1 MKKYLCLIWMGLMS
15 LGVATAQNVG
25 GNTMTLTLEEA
36 IELALSDNPTVK
48 VANLEIERYDYVRK
62 QTLSSLYPQVDAS
75 MQYSLALRRQEMAK
89 GLSFGGKNTFNSAA
103 SVSLPLYAPAVYKQL
118 QLNRAQMESAVESA
132 RATRI
137 DMIASVRAAYYN
149 VLLAK
154 QSLAV
159 LQEAV
164 LTTERVVANTKSLYD
179 NGLASE
185 YDYLTAQVQL
195 SNLRPQVLQTESAI
209 SITKLQLKMYL
220 SLPEEVDVEVVG
232 TLDSFRDK
240 VLLSGDYSRDLSDNT
255 TLRSLDIQADMLK
268 TQEKLIKASRMPV
281 VAAFGQVSYI
291 VQEYVNIS
299 GFSAIVGGGG
309 GYGDMGNNGN
319 GGGEEMPETMAFTRA
334 QAGATQ
340 STASQS
346 KYWSQVPV
354 SVGAQVSIPLFAGFK
369 TVNQLREVRNQ
380 ISQLNI
386 QRQYAEAGIRLQV
399 EQAIN
404 TLLTARETMLSNE
417 RTVEQAQKAYDI
429 SLTRYNAG
437 AGTILELN
445 SSQLSLTQAQLSYSQ
460 SIYDYL
466 SAYASYEKTL
476 GTENM

>member
-1 MKKYLCLIWMGLMS
+1 MKKYLCLICMGFMS
-15 LGVATAQNVG
+15 LGVAMAQNAG
-25 GNTMTLTLEEA
+25 GNTLTLTLEDA
-36 IELALSDNPTVK
+36 IALALSDNPTVK

-75 MQYSLALRRQEMAK
+75 LQYSLALRRQEMAE
-89 GLSFGGKNTFNSAA
+89 GFSFGGKNTFNTAA
-103 SVSLPLYAPAVYKQL
+103 SVSLPLFAPAIYEQL
-118 QLNRAQMESAVESA
+118 KLNRTQMESAVESA

-137 DMIASVRAAYYN
+137 DMIASVRSAYYN
-149 VLLAK
+149 VLLAE

-164 LTTERVVANTKSLYD
+164 VTTERVVANTKNLYD

-195 SNLRPQVLQTESAI
+195 SNLRPQVLQTENAI

-220 SLPEEVDVEVVG
+220 SLPSEVDVEVVG
-232 TLDSFRDK
+232 TLDGFRDK
-240 VLLSGDYSRDLSDNT
+240 VLLSEDYSRDINDNT
-255 TLRSLDIQADMLK
+255 TLRSLDIQANMLRH
-268 TQEKLIKASRMPV
+268 QEQLIKSARMPM

-291 VQEYVNIS
+291 GQERVDLS
-299 GFSAIVGGGG
+299 GLMGGMAGGGH
-309 GYGDMGNNGN
+309 NN
-319 GGGEEMPETMAFTRA
+319 PSDVVAQTRA
-334 QAGATQ
+334 QAA
-340 STASQS
+340 ASQS
-346 KYWSQVPV
+346 KFWWQCPI
-354 SVGAQVSIPLFAGFK
+354 SVGAQISIPLFAGFK

-380 ISQLNI
+380 MTQLDI
-386 QRQYAEAGIRLQV
+386 QRQYAEEGIRLQV

-404 TLLTARETMLSNE
+404 TLITARETMLSNE
-417 RTVEQAQKAYDI
+417 RTVEQAEKAYEI

-476 GTENM
+476 GNENM

>member
-1 MKKYLCLIWMGLMS
+1 MS
-15 LGVATAQNVG
+15 LGVAMAQNAG
-25 GNTMTLTLEEA
+25 GNTLTLTLEEA
-36 IELALSDNPTVK
+36 IDLALSDNPTVK

-75 MQYSLALRRQEMAK
+75 LQYSLALRRQEMTE
-89 GLSFGGKNTFNSAA
+89 GFSFGGKNTFNTAA
-103 SVSLPLYAPAVYKQL
+103 SLSMPLFVPAVYEQL
-118 QLNRAQMESAVESA
+118 KLNRTQMESAVESA

-137 DMIASVRAAYYN
+137 DMIASVRSAYYN
-149 VLLAK
+149 VLLAE

-195 SNLRPQVLQTESAI
+195 SNLRPQVLQTENAI
-209 SITKLQLKMYL
+209 GITKLQLKMYL
-220 SLPEEVDVEVVG
+220 SLPAEVDVEVVG
-232 TLDSFRDK
+232 TLDGFRDK
-240 VLLSGDYSRDLSDNT
+240 VLLSEDYSRDISENT
-255 TLRSLDIQADMLK
+255 TLRNLDIQAQMLRH
-268 TQEKLIKASRMPV
+268 QERLLKASRMPM
-281 VAAFGQVSYI
+281 VAAFGQISYI
-291 VQEYVNIS
+291 GQERVDLS
-299 GFSAIVGGGG
+299 GLMGGMAGGAGRQQSDIV
-309 GYGDMGNNGN
+309 
-319 GGGEEMPETMAFTRA
+319 AQTRA
-334 QAGATQ
+334 AA
-340 STASQS
+340 ASQS
-346 KYWSQVPV
+346 KFWWQCPI
-354 SVGAQVSIPLFAGFK
+354 SVGAQISIPLFAGFK
-369 TVNQLREVRNQ
+369 TVNQLREVNNQ

-386 QRQYAEAGIRLQV
+386 QREYAEQGIRLQV

-404 TLLTARETMLSNE
+404 TLITARETMLSNE

-429 SLTRYNAG
+429 SYTRYNAG

-466 SAYASYEKTL
+466 SAYANYQKTL
-476 GTENM
+476 GNEEL

>member
-1 MKKYLCLIWMGLMS
+1 MKKYLCLICMGLMS
-15 LGVATAQNVG
+15 LGVAVAQNVG
-25 GNTMTLTLEEA
+25 GNTLTLTLEDA
-36 IELALSDNPTVK
+36 INLALSDNPTVK
-48 VANLEIERYDYVRK
+48 VANLEVERYDYVRK

-75 MQYSLALRRQEMAK
+75 LQYSLALRRQEMTE
-89 GLSFGGKNTFNSAA
+89 GFSFGGKNTFNTAA
-103 SVSLPLYAPAVYKQL
+103 SVSLPLFAPAVYEQL
-118 QLNRAQMESAVESA
+118 KLNRTQMESAEESA

-137 DMIASVRAAYYN
+137 DMIASVRSAYYN
-149 VLLAK
+149 VLLAE

-164 LTTERVVANTKSLYD
+164 LTTERVVANTKKLYD

-195 SNLRPQVLQTESAI
+195 SNLRPQVLQTENAI

-220 SLPEEVDVEVVG
+220 SLPSEVDVEVVG
-232 TLDSFRDK
+232 TLDGFRDK
-240 VLLSGDYSRDLSDNT
+240 VLLSEDYSRDISDNT
-255 TLRSLDIQADMLK
+255 TLRSLDIQAQMLK
-268 TQEKLIKASRMPV
+268 HQEQLLKSSRMPM

-291 VQEYVNIS
+291 GQERVDLS
-299 GFSAIVGGGG
+299 GLMGGMAGGGNTNA
-309 GYGDMGNNGN
+309 GDV
-319 GGGEEMPETMAFTRA
+319 AAQTRA
-334 QAGATQ
+334 ASA
-340 STASQS
+340 ASQS
-346 KYWSQVPV
+346 KFWWQCPI
-354 SVGAQVSIPLFAGFK
+354 SVGAQISIPLFAGFK

-380 ISQLNI
+380 MSQLDI
-386 QRQYAEAGIRLQV
+386 QRQYAEEGIRLQV

-404 TLLTARETMLSNE
+404 TLITARETMLSNE
-417 RTVEQAQKAYDI
+417 RTVEQAEKAYNI

-476 GTENM
+476 GNENM

>member
-1 MKKYLCLIWMGLMS
+1 MKKYLCLICMGLMS

-48 VANLEIERYDYVRK
+48 VANLEVERYDYVRK

-75 MQYSLALRRQEMAK
+75 LQYSLALRRQEMTE
-89 GLSFGGKNTFNSAA
+89 GFSFGGKNTFNTAA
-103 SVSLPLYAPAVYKQL
+103 SVSLPLFAPAVYEQL
-118 QLNRAQMESAVESA
+118 KLNRTQMESAVESA

-137 DMIASVRAAYYN
+137 DMIASVRSAYYN
-149 VLLAK
+149 VLLAE

-164 LTTERVVANTKSLYD
+164 LTTERVVANTKNLYD

-220 SLPEEVDVEVVG
+220 SIPSEVDIEVVG
-232 TLDSFRDK
+232 TLDGFRDK
-240 VLLSGDYSRDLSDNT
+240 VLLSEDYSRDISDNT

-268 TQEKLIKASRMPV
+268 HQEQLIKSARMPM

-291 VQEYVNIS
+291 GQERVDLS
-299 GFSAIVGGGG
+299 GLMGGMAGGGASG
-309 GYGDMGNNGN
+309 GQSDVV
-319 GGGEEMPETMAFTRA
+319 AQTRA
-334 QAGATQ
+334 QAA
-340 STASQS
+340 ASQS
-346 KYWSQVPV
+346 KFWWQCPI

-380 ISQLNI
+380 MSQLNI
-386 QRQYAEAGIRLQV
+386 QREYAEEGIRLQV

-404 TLLTARETMLSNE
+404 TLITARETMLSNE
-417 RTVEQAQKAYDI
+417 RTVEQAEKAYNI

-476 GTENM
+476 GNENM

>member
-1 MKKYLCLIWMGLMS
+1 MKKYLCLICMGILS
-15 LGVATAQNVG
+15 LSTAMAQNVG
-25 GNTMTLTLEEA
+25 DNKLTLTLEDA
-36 IELALSDNPTVK
+36 INLALSDNPTVK

-62 QTLSSLYPQVDAS
+62 QALSSLYPQVDAS
-75 MQYSLALRRQEMAK
+75 LQYSLALRRQEMTE
-89 GLSFGGKNTFNSAA
+89 GFSFGGKNTFNTAA
-103 SVSLPLYAPAVYKQL
+103 SVSLPLFVPAVYKQL
-118 QLNRAQMESAVESA
+118 KLTDAQMESAVESA

-149 VLLAK
+149 VLLAE

-159 LQEAV
+159 LNEAV
-164 LTTERVVANTKSLYD
+164 LTTERVVENTKKMYD

-195 SNLRPQVLQTESAI
+195 SNLRPQVLQTENAV
-209 SITKLQLKMYL
+209 SITKYQLKMYL
-220 SLPEEVDVEVVG
+220 SLPSDVEVEVVG

-240 VLLSGDYSRDLSDNT
+240 VLLSEDYSRDINENT
-255 TLRSLDIQADMLK
+255 TLRNLDIQAEMLQY
-268 TQEKLIKASRMPV
+268 QEQLIKASRMPV

-291 VQEYVNIS
+291 GQERVDLS
-299 GFSAIVGGGG
+299 GLMGGMAGGGNPNA
-309 GYGDMGNNGN
+309 GDV
-319 GGGEEMPETMAFTRA
+319 AAQTRA
-334 QAGATQ
+334 AA
-340 STASQS
+340 ASQS
-346 KYWSQVPV
+346 KFWWQCPI
-354 SVGAQVSIPLFAGFK
+354 SVGAQVSIPIFAGFK

-380 ISQLNI
+380 ISQLSI
-386 QRQYAEAGIRLQV
+386 QREYAEEGIRLQV

-404 TLLTARETMLSNE
+404 TLITARETMLSNE
-417 RTVEQAQKAYDI
+417 RTVEQAEKAYNI

-460 SIYDYL
+460 SIFDYL

-476 GTENM
+476 GVETM

>member
-1 MKKYLCLIWMGLMS
+1 MKKFLCLICMGLMS
-15 LGVATAQNVG
+15 LGVAMAQNAG
-25 GNTMTLTLEEA
+25 GNTLTLTLEEA
-36 IELALSDNPTVK
+36 IDLALSDNPTVK

-75 MQYSLALRRQEMAK
+75 LQYSLALRRQEMTE
-89 GLSFGGKNTFNSAA
+89 GFSFGGKNTFNTAA
-103 SVSLPLYAPAVYKQL
+103 SVSLPLFVPAVYEQL
-118 QLNRAQMESAVESA
+118 KLNRTQMESAVESA

-137 DMIASVRAAYYN
+137 DMIASVRSAYYN
-149 VLLAK
+149 VLLAQ

-195 SNLRPQVLQTESAI
+195 SNLRPQVLQTENAI
-209 SITKLQLKMYL
+209 GITKLQLKMYL
-220 SLPEEVDVEVVG
+220 SLPAEVDVEVVG
-232 TLDSFRDK
+232 TLDGFRDK
-240 VLLSGDYSRDLSDNT
+240 VLLSEDYSRDISDNT
-255 TLRSLDIQADMLK
+255 TLRNLDIQAQMLRH
-268 TQEKLIKASRMPV
+268 QERLLKASRMPM

-291 VQEYVNIS
+291 GQERVDLS
-299 GFSAIVGGGG
+299 GLMGGMAGGAGRQQSDIV
-309 GYGDMGNNGN
+309 
-319 GGGEEMPETMAFTRA
+319 AQTRA
-334 QAGATQ
+334 AA
-340 STASQS
+340 ASQS
-346 KYWSQVPV
+346 KFWWQCPI
-354 SVGAQVSIPLFAGFK
+354 SVGAQISIPLFAGFK
-369 TVNQLREVRNQ
+369 TVNQLREVNNQ
-380 ISQLNI
+380 LSQLNI
-386 QRQYAEAGIRLQV
+386 QREYAEQGIRLQV

-404 TLLTARETMLSNE
+404 TLITARETMLSNE

-429 SLTRYNAG
+429 SYTRYNAG

-466 SAYASYEKTL
+466 SAYANYQKTL
-476 GTENM
+476 GNEEL

>member
-1 MKKYLCLIWMGLMS
+1 MKKYLCLICMGILS
-15 LGVATAQNVG
+15 LGTAMAQNVG
-25 GNTMTLTLEEA
+25 DNKLTLTLEDA
-36 IELALSDNPTVK
+36 INLALSDNPTVK

-62 QTLSSLYPQVDAS
+62 QALSSLYPQVDAS
-75 MQYSLALRRQEMAK
+75 LQYSLALRRQEMTE
-89 GLSFGGKNTFNSAA
+89 GFSFGGKNTFNTAA
-103 SVSLPLYAPAVYKQL
+103 SVSLPLFVPAVYKQL
-118 QLNRAQMESAVESA
+118 KLTDAQMESAVESA

-149 VLLAK
+149 VLLAE

-159 LQEAV
+159 LNEAV
-164 LTTERVVANTKSLYD
+164 LTTERVVENTKRMYD

-195 SNLRPQVLQTESAI
+195 SNLRPQVLQTENAV

-220 SLPEEVDVEVVG
+220 SLPADVEVEVVG
-232 TLDSFRDK
+232 SLDSFRDK
-240 VLLSGDYSRDLSDNT
+240 VLLSEDYSRDINENT
-255 TLRSLDIQADMLK
+255 TLRNLDIQAEMLQY
-268 TQEKLIKASRMPV
+268 QEQLIKASRMPV

-291 VQEYVNIS
+291 GQERVDLS
-299 GFSAIVGGGG
+299 GLMGGMGGGA
-309 GYGDMGNNGN
+309 NTNP
-319 GGGEEMPETMAFTRA
+319 GEVAAQTRA
-334 QAGATQ
+334 AA
-340 STASQS
+340 ASQS
-346 KYWSQVPV
+346 KFWWQCPI
-354 SVGAQVSIPLFAGFK
+354 SVGAQVSIPIFAGFK

-380 ISQLNI
+380 ISQLNV
-386 QRQYAEAGIRLQV
+386 QRAYAEEGIRLQV

-404 TLLTARETMLSNE
+404 TLITAREAMLSNE
-417 RTVEQAQKAYDI
+417 RTVEQAEKAYNI

-460 SIYDYL
+460 SIFDYL

-476 GTENM
+476 GVENM

>member
-1 MKKYLCLIWMGLMS
+1 MKKYLCLICMGFMS
-15 LGVATAQNVG
+15 LGVAMAQNAG
-25 GNTMTLTLEEA
+25 GNTLTLTLEDA
-36 IELALSDNPTVK
+36 IALALSDNPTVK

-75 MQYSLALRRQEMAK
+75 LQYSLALRRQEMTE
-89 GLSFGGKNTFNSAA
+89 GFSFGGKNTFNTAA
-103 SVSLPLYAPAVYKQL
+103 SVSLPLFVPAVYEQL
-118 QLNRAQMESAVESA
+118 KLNRTQMESAVESA

-137 DMIASVRAAYYN
+137 DMIASVRSAYYN
-149 VLLAK
+149 VLLAE

-164 LTTERVVANTKSLYD
+164 VTTERVVANTKNLYD

-195 SNLRPQVLQTESAI
+195 SNLRPQVLQTENAI

-220 SLPEEVDVEVVG
+220 SLPSEVDVEVVG
-232 TLDSFRDK
+232 TLDGFRDK
-240 VLLSGDYSRDLSDNT
+240 VLLSEDYSRDINDNT
-255 TLRSLDIQADMLK
+255 TLRSLDIQADMLRH
-268 TQEKLIKASRMPV
+268 QEQLIKSARMPM

-291 VQEYVNIS
+291 GQERVDIR
-299 GFSAIVGGGG
+299 GLMGGMTGGG
-309 GYGDMGNNGN
+309 NNN
-319 GGGEEMPETMAFTRA
+319 PSDVVAQTRA
-334 QAGATQ
+334 QAA
-340 STASQS
+340 ASQS
-346 KYWSQVPV
+346 KFWWQCPI
-354 SVGAQVSIPLFAGFK
+354 SVGAQISIPLFAGFK

-380 ISQLNI
+380 MTQLDI
-386 QRQYAEAGIRLQV
+386 QRQYAEEGIRLQV

-404 TLLTARETMLSNE
+404 TLITARETMLSNE
-417 RTVEQAQKAYDI
+417 RTVEQAEKAYEI

-476 GTENM
+476 GNENM